1 MKPIFMMLILP
12 AITFGQGLEIPS
24 EFEVPSKFEVPS
36 EPVGSSEFRLVMP
49 SAATPE
55 QLTTDKPIK
64 ASVIVEVIDNG
75 QMRYSGSGTCVRSSG
90 GRCLVLTCE
99 HIARGVRDPR
109 YRVRQGSRSFPA
121 VLIAS
126 DRKVDATVL
135 SIEAEIPAANM
146 ASDDSV
152 SQSLVSVGSGSAITH
167 GLISRDRGTIMTD
180 GQQVEGRSGGGLFDN
195 AGRLVGVI
203 NGTRLDQQQSIY
215 TPVSA
220 MRGLI
225 PVELGAMAPQV
236 TQVTFW
242 AAPFPCGP
250 CNRSHKNI
258 GGGDASTVVTRQVGP
273 ARWMTADWLASNPK
287 AGYPFHSW
295 HGPTGE
301 MHVIYGCQSL
311 DSLRQAIADKASEAI
326 TEVQPEGHFVG
337 ANKIDSAMT
346 LLRHYFPNGS
356 RVNVGWQRVGGKPAL
371 LVSGSH
377 ELVEIIGTSGRVDIT
392 THGANNLP
400 MSKFGFAYRLNAEK
414 LAIKLDEIEF
424 EIPSSGTVS
433 SAGEVGNPAMIA
445 YTILSSIKTIY
456 DVFHPTIDFYL
467 GEEISLTATMGDV
480 VSIQFDRNPPAVRA
494 HWAFF
499 MGLLRVEYSRP
510 LTGLTIAADAIG
522 FEFHRSRI
530 YRDVKFPIR

>member
-1 MKPIFMMLILP
+1 MKQIFLMLILP
-12 AITFGQGLEIPS
+12 AITLGQGLEIPS
-24 EFEVPSKFEVPS
+24 ELEIPI

-55 QLTTDKPIK
+55 QLTTASPIE
-64 ASVIVEVIDNG
+64 ASVIVEVIDGG
-75 QMRYSGSGTCVRSSG
+75 QVRYSGSGTCVRSGG

-99 HIARGVRDPR
+99 HIARGVRDPQ

-121 VLIAS
+121 VLVAS
-126 DRKVDATVL
+126 DRKADAAVL
-135 SIEAEIPAANM
+135 SIEAGIPAATI

-167 GLISRDRGTIMTD
+167 NLISRDRGTIMTD
-180 GQQVEGRSGGGLFDN
+180 GQQVEGRSGGGLFDDQ
-195 AGRLVGVI
+195 GRLVGVI

-225 PVELGAMAPQV
+225 PVELGAMAPHV

-242 AAPFPCGP
+242 SAPFPCPP
-250 CNRSHKNI
+250 CNRAHKNI
-258 GGGDASTVVTRQVGP
+258 AGGDASTMVTRQVGP

-301 MHVIYGCQSL
+301 LHVIYGCQSL
-311 DSLRQAIADKASEAI
+311 DSLRSAIADKASEAI
-326 TEVQPEGHFVG
+326 TEEPMEGHFVG
-337 ANKIDSAMT
+337 ANKIESAMA

-356 RVNVGWQRVGGKPAL
+356 RVNVGWQRVGGKSAL

-377 ELVEIIGTSGRVDIT
+377 ELVDIVGTSGRIDIT
-392 THGANNLP
+392 THGAINLP
-400 MSKFGFAYRLNAEK
+400 MSKFGFAYRFNAGK
-414 LAIKLDEIEF
+414 IAIKLDEIEF

-433 SAGEVGNPAMIA
+433 SAGEVGNPALVA

-456 DVFHPTIDFYL
+456 DVFHPTIDLYL
-467 GEEISLTATMGDV
+467 GEEISLTATMGEV

-494 HWAFF
+494 LWAFF

-510 LTGLTIAADAIG
+510 LTGLTISSDSIG
-522 FEFHRSRI
+522 FEFHQSRI
-530 YRDVKFPIR
+530 YRNVTFPIK

>member
-1 MKPIFMMLILP
+1 MKSIFLMLILP

-24 EFEVPSKFEVPS
+24 EFEVPT
-36 EPVGSSEFRLVMP
+36 EPVGSSEFRLVIP
-49 SAATPE
+49 SAATPQ
-55 QLTTDKPIK
+55 QLTTEKPIE
-64 ASVIVEVIDNG
+64 ASVIIEVIDGG
-75 QMRYSGSGTCVRSSG
+75 QVRYSGSGTCVRSSG

-99 HIARGVRDPR
+99 HIARGVRDPQ
-109 YRVRQGSRSFPA
+109 YRVRQGGKSFPA
-121 VLIAS
+121 VLVAS
-126 DRKVDATVL
+126 DRKVDAAVL
-135 SIEAEIPAANM
+135 SIEAEIPAAAM
-146 ASDDSV
+146 ASDDNV

-167 GLISRDRGTIMTD
+167 RLISRDRGTIMTD
-180 GQQVEGRSGGGLFDN
+180 GLQVEGRSGGGLFDN

-203 NGTRLDQQQSIY
+203 NGTRLDQPQSIY

-250 CNRSHKNI
+250 CSRSHKNI
-258 GGGDASTVVTRQVGP
+258 GGGDPSTVVTRQVGP
-273 ARWMTADWLASNPK
+273 AKWMTAEWLASNSK

-295 HGPTGE
+295 TGPTGE
-301 MHVIYGCQSL
+301 MHVIYGCQTL
-311 DSLRQAIADKASEAI
+311 DSLRKAIADKASQAI
-326 TEVQPEGHFVG
+326 TEIEPEGHFVG
-337 ANKIDSAMT
+337 SSKIESAMA
-346 LLRHYFPNGS
+346 LLRHYFPHGS
-356 RVNVGWQRVGGKPAL
+356 RVNVGWQRVGGKSAL

-377 ELVEIIGTSGRVDIT
+377 ELADIVGTSGRIDIT
-392 THGANNLP
+392 THGAINLP
-400 MSKFGFAYRLNAEK
+400 MSKFGFAYRFNVGK

-424 EIPSSGTVS
+424 EIPRRGTVS
-433 SAGEVGNPAMIA
+433 SAGEVGNPTIIA
-445 YTILSSIKTIY
+445 YTILRSIETIY
-456 DVFHPTIDFYL
+456 DVFHPTIDLYL

-510 LTGLTIAADAIG
+510 LTGLTISSDSIG
-522 FEFHRSRI
+522 FEFHQSRI
-530 YRDVKFPIR
+530 YRNVKFPIK

>member
-1 MKPIFMMLILP
+1 MKSIFLMLILP
-12 AITFGQGLEIPS
+12 AITLGQGLEIPS
-24 EFEVPSKFEVPS
+24 EFEIPA
-36 EPVGSSEFRLVMP
+36 EPVGSSEFRLVIP

-55 QLTTDKPIK
+55 QLATDKPIE
-64 ASVIVEVIDNG
+64 ASVIVEVIDG
-75 QMRYSGSGTCVRSSG
+75 GHMRYSGSGTCVRSSA

-99 HIARGVRDPR
+99 HIARGVRDPQ
-109 YRVRQGSRSFPA
+109 YRVRQGGKSFPA
-121 VLIAS
+121 VLVAS
-126 DRKVDATVL
+126 DRKADAAVL
-135 SIEAEIPAANM
+135 SIEAEIPAAAM
-146 ASDDSV
+146 ASDDNV

-167 GLISRDRGTIMTD
+167 RLISRDRGTIMTD
-180 GQQVEGRSGGGLFDN
+180 GLQVEGRSGGGLFDDQ
-195 AGRLVGVI
+195 GRLVGVI
-203 NGTRLDQQQSIY
+203 NGTRLDQRQSIY

-242 AAPFPCGP
+242 SAPFPCAS

-258 GGGDASTVVTRQVGP
+258 GGGDLSTVVTRQVGP
-273 ARWMTADWLASNPK
+273 AKWMTAKWLASNPK

-295 HGPTGE
+295 TGPTGE
-301 MHVIYGCQSL
+301 MHVIYGCQTL
-311 DSLRQAIADKASEAI
+311 DSLRKAIADKASEAI
-326 TEVQPEGHFVG
+326 TEIEPEGHFVG
-337 ANKIDSAMT
+337 ASKIESAMA

-356 RVNVGWQRVGGKPAL
+356 KINVGWQRVGAKSAL

-377 ELVEIIGTSGRVDIT
+377 ELVDIIGTSGRIDIT
-392 THGANNLP
+392 TDGAINLP
-400 MSKFGFAYRLNAEK
+400 ISKFGFAYRFNAGK
-414 LAIKLDEIEF
+414 IAIKLDEVEF
-424 EIPSSGTVS
+424 EIPGSGTVS
-433 SAGEVGNPAMIA
+433 SSGEVGNPALIA

-456 DVFHPTIDFYL
+456 DVFHPTIDLYL
-467 GEEISLTATMGDV
+467 SEEISLTATMGDV

-510 LTGLTIAADAIG
+510 LTGLSIGADAIG

-530 YRDVKFPIR
+530 YRDVKFPIK

>member
-1 MKPIFMMLILP
+1 MKPIILMLLIP
-12 AITFGQGLEIPS
+12 AITLGQGLEIPS
-24 EFEVPSKFEVPS
+24 EFEVPT
-36 EPVGSSEFRLVMP
+36 EPVESSEFRLVVP
-49 SAATPE
+49 SASTPE
-55 QLTTDKPIK
+55 QLTTDNPIE
-64 ASVIVEVIDNG
+64 ASVIVEVIDGG
-75 QMRYSGSGTCVRSSG
+75 QVRYSGSGTCVRSSA

-99 HIARGVRDPR
+99 HIARGVKSPQ
-109 YRVRQGSRSFPA
+109 YRVRQGDKSFPA

-126 DRKVDATVL
+126 DRKVDAAVL
-135 SIEAEIPAANM
+135 SIEAEIPAATI
-146 ASDDSV
+146 ASDDNV

-167 GLISRDRGTIMTD
+167 RLISRDRGTIMTD
-180 GQQVEGRSGGGLFDN
+180 GQQVEGRSGGGLFDDR
-195 AGRLVGVI
+195 GQLVGVI

-215 TPVSA
+215 TPLSA

-250 CNRSHKNI
+250 CSRSHKNI

-273 ARWMTADWLASNPK
+273 ARWMTAEWLASNPK
-287 AGYPFHSW
+287 SGYPFHSW
-295 HGPTGE
+295 HGPTGQ
-301 MHVIYGCQSL
+301 MHVIYNCQTL
-311 DSLRQAIADKASEAI
+311 DSLQAAIADKASEAI

-337 ANKIDSAMT
+337 SNKIKSAMA
-346 LLRHYFPNGS
+346 LLRHYFPHGS
-356 RVNVGWQRVGGKPAL
+356 RVNVGWQRVGAKSAL

-377 ELVEIIGTSGRVDIT
+377 EMVDIVGTSGRIDIN

-400 MSKFGFAYRLNAEK
+400 MNKFGFAYRFNAGK
-414 LAIKLDEIEF
+414 IAIKLDEIEF

-433 SAGEVGNPAMIA
+433 SAGEVGNPALIA

-456 DVFHPTIDFYL
+456 DVFHPTIDLYL
-467 GEEISLTATMGDV
+467 GEEISLTATMGEV

-510 LTGLTIAADAIG
+510 LTGLTISSDSIG
-522 FEFHRSRI
+522 FEFHQSRI
-530 YRDVKFPIR
+530 YRNVKFPIK